1 MPCVKTS
8 NACSGERRTVTL
20 ALIGSVTGS
29 SFLVGRVLE
38 GAERIGPEALQVGA
52 ERGEPVGVDAVEMP
66 GAVLALGHE
75 TRSLQDAEVLRDGRP
90 ADGERGRD
98 VDDGARTVSKE
109 FQDRPPGRV
118 PQRVQHLGR
127 VR

>member
-1 MPCVKTS
+1 
-8 NACSGERRTVTL
+8 
-20 ALIGSVTGS
+20 
-29 SFLVGRVLE
+29 
-38 GAERIGPEALQVGA
+38 
-52 ERGEPVGVDAVEMP
+52 MP

-90 ADGERGRD
+90 ADGERRRD
-98 VDDGARTVSKE
+98 VDDGAGTVPE
-109 FQDRPPGRV
+109 ELEDRPPGRI